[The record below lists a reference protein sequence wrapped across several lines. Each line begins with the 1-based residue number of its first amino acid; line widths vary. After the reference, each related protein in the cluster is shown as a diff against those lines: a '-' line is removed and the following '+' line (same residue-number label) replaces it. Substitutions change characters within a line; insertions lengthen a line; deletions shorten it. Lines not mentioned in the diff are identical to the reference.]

1 MNRPRVVYFP
11 SGVLVYFSSG
21 ATTCRPQGQGAWFGP
36 LAMTVQPAS
45 CRSTVVTV
53 NSGDRGNN
61 FDAPDVIDWDLHL
74 PRGGESIPLPVG
86 QIDDGIR
93 HEGKRPAAHRCLNE
107 ARADIED
114 PIGETVRRSGCAVVD
129 LVGMQ
134 DVALAGQAMPR
145 LAAVMKGL
153 DASER
158 DVRSRRYRGDAVQAC
173 PRNRFGCSM
182 PSHPRPIG
190 MRARLSIAGRAPH
203 NPSRRSLG
211 RRDSV
216 ACMSIDAK
224 RDWADELTCFSALA
238 VAAETLALEAGAPRL
253 CWGLDDG

>member
-1 MNRPRVVYFP
+1 MVRNRLGLVPNAARNWRERPAVEIGHAFQLIDRV
-11 SGVLVYFSSG
+11 SIGGMRGNASASAQQAG
-21 ATTCRPQGQGAWFGP
+21 QRKRRQRP
-36 LAMTVQPAS
+36 
-45 CRSTVVTV
+45 CCISTSAQK
-53 NSGDRGNN
+53 NIGDRGNN

-93 HEGKRPAAHRCLNE
+93 HEGKRPAAHCCLNE
-107 ARADIED
+107 ARVDIED

-158 DVRSRRYRGDAVQAC
+158 DADRVGIVA
-173 PRNRFGCSM
+173 
-182 PSHPRPIG
+182 
-190 MRARLSIAGRAPH
+190 MR
-203 NPSRRSLG
+203 
-211 RRDSV
+211 
-216 ACMSIDAK
+216 
-224 RDWADELTCFSALA
+224 
-238 VAAETLALEAGAPRL
+238 
-253 CWGLDDG
+253 